1 MQIDNYKRKEVVKR
15 DINNVV
21 FILRWNTSAK

>member
-1 MQIDNYKRKEVVKR
+1 MR

-21 FILRWNTSAK
+21 CG